1 MLCVRACCVRATCP
15 LCACALL
22 LAVCVRAVGWLALP
36 PVRSGRARGWWWCT
50 GAGLVGGCVRGAC
63 GVQYGSSH
71 RTEHGP
77 TATKTRIS
85 MHALRRAKTHTGMRL
100 GGVAHLDANKGYG
113 PPYGK
118 RAWST
123 QTGSAHAASLRA
135 PPML

>member
-1 MLCVRACCVRATCP
+1 MAIV
-15 LCACALL
+15 CALL
-22 LAVCVRAVGWLALP
+22 SSCCN
-36 PVRSGRARGWWWCT
+36 RARDVLPLIHST
-50 GAGLVGGCVRGAC
+50 TRNHRAGAGVRGVC

-77 TATKTRIS
+77 TTTKIRIS

-118 RAWST
+118 RAWSKE
-123 QTGSAHAASLRA
+123 TGSAHAASLRA